1 MTEAEDAAL
10 LFSPLSP
17 AGEAVPVAWHFPAG
31 LEDFPAAADFHFWRR
46 EPGSP
51 VGVLHPAGQPEEGLL
66 LGEAC
71 ALGCTG
77 PLRLTAAE
85 HALLGS
91 CPAEGLAFFLCLGA
105 LPEEPGRAEL
115 RVCAVLAGV
124 LGDDNASDIEAASA
138 ELVDQTEHVAVI
150 GDAEVTAD
158 FVFPR
163 PEPREPAAGKRMG
176 EPCRGHPSRA
186 GGWAFTG
193 MKVQSVPALRSGR
206 HRRCGH
212 VTGSLVATCGHLS

>member
-115 RVCAVLAGV
+115 RVCAVLAVALDGGRA
-124 LGDDNASDIEAASA
+124 LCRSA
-138 ELVDQTEHVAVI
+138 C
-150 GDAEVTAD
+150 
-158 FVFPR
+158 P
-163 PEPREPAAGKRMG
+163 
-176 EPCRGHPSRA
+176 
-186 GGWAFTG
+186 
-193 MKVQSVPALRSGR
+193 
-206 HRRCGH
+206 
-212 VTGSLVATCGHLS
+212 

>member
-77 PLRLTAAE
+77 PLRLAAAE

-91 CPAEGLAFFLCLGA
+91 CRAEGLAFFLCLGA

-115 RVCAVLAGV
+115 RVCAVLAVALDGGRA
-124 LGDDNASDIEAASA
+124 LRLSLPQELPERLPMTRLASA
-138 ELVDQTEHVAVI
+138 S
-150 GDAEVTAD
+150 
-158 FVFPR
+158 
-163 PEPREPAAGKRMG
+163 PA
-176 EPCRGHPSRA
+176 
-186 GGWAFTG
+186 
-193 MKVQSVPALRSGR
+193 
-206 HRRCGH
+206 
-212 VTGSLVATCGHLS
+212 

>member
-17 AGEAVPVAWHFPAG
+17 AGEAVPAQWHFPVG
-31 LEDFPAAADFHFWRR
+31 LEDFPATADFHFWRR

-77 PLRLTAAE
+77 PLGLTAAE

-91 CPAEGLAFFLCLGA
+91 CPAEGLAFFLCLG
-105 LPEEPGRAEL
+105 PCRRSRDGPS
-115 RVCAVLAGV
+115 C
-124 LGDDNASDIEAASA
+124 ASA
-138 ELVDQTEHVAVI
+138 LCWPWLWTGGGPCA
-150 GDAEVTAD
+150 
-158 FVFPR
+158 F
-163 PEPREPAAGKRMG
+163 
-176 EPCRGHPSRA
+176 PCR
-186 GGWAFTG
+186 
-193 MKVQSVPALRSGR
+193 RSCR
-206 HRRCGH
+206 SACP
-212 VTGSLVATCGHLS
+212 

>member
-1 MTEAEDAAL
+1 MTKAEDAAL

-17 AGEAVPVAWHFPAG
+17 AGEAVPAQWHFPVG
-31 LEDFPAAADFHFWRR
+31 LEDFPATADFHFWRR

-77 PLRLTAAE
+77 PLGLTAAE

-115 RVCAVLAGV
+115 RVCAVLAVALDWGRA
-124 LGDDNASDIEAASA
+124 LRLSLPQELPERLPMTRLAAAS
-138 ELVDQTEHVAVI
+138 
-150 GDAEVTAD
+150 
-158 FVFPR
+158 
-163 PEPREPAAGKRMG
+163 PA
-176 EPCRGHPSRA
+176 
-186 GGWAFTG
+186 
-193 MKVQSVPALRSGR
+193 
-206 HRRCGH
+206 
-212 VTGSLVATCGHLS
+212 

>member
-1 MTEAEDAAL
+1 MIRQGGIAEAEGAAL
-10 LFSPLSP
+10 MFRPLSP
-17 AGEAVPVAWHFPAG
+17 AGEAIPAQWHFPAG
-31 LEDFPAAADFHFWRR
+31 LEGFPAAAGFHFWRR

-71 ALGCTG
+71 ALGCTS

-115 RVCAVLAGV
+115 RICAVLAVVLAGGRGV
-124 LGDDNASDIEAASA
+124 YLSLPQELPERLPMTRLASA
-138 ELVDQTEHVAVI
+138 
-150 GDAEVTAD
+150 
-158 FVFPR
+158 
-163 PEPREPAAGKRMG
+163 
-176 EPCRGHPSRA
+176 
-186 GGWAFTG
+186 
-193 MKVQSVPALRSGR
+193 
-206 HRRCGH
+206 
-212 VTGSLVATCGHLS
+212 SLA

>member
-1 MTEAEDAAL
+1 MIRQGGMTEAEDAAL

-77 PLRLTAAE
+77 PLRLTAVE

-91 CPAEGLAFFLCLGA
+91 CRAEGLAFFLCLGA

-115 RVCAVLAGV
+115 RVCAVLAVALDGGRA
-124 LGDDNASDIEAASA
+124 LRLSLPQELPERLPMTRLASA
-138 ELVDQTEHVAVI
+138 S
-150 GDAEVTAD
+150 
-158 FVFPR
+158 
-163 PEPREPAAGKRMG
+163 PA
-176 EPCRGHPSRA
+176 
-186 GGWAFTG
+186 
-193 MKVQSVPALRSGR
+193 
-206 HRRCGH
+206 
-212 VTGSLVATCGHLS
+212 

>member
-1 MTEAEDAAL
+1 MIRQGGMTKAEDAAL

-17 AGEAVPVAWHFPAG
+17 AGEAVPAQWHFPVG
-31 LEDFPAAADFHFWRR
+31 LEDFPATADFHFWRR

-77 PLRLTAAE
+77 PLGLTAAE

-115 RVCAVLAGV
+115 RVCAVLAVALDGGRA
-124 LGDDNASDIEAASA
+124 LRLSLPQELPERLPMTRLAAAS
-138 ELVDQTEHVAVI
+138 
-150 GDAEVTAD
+150 
-158 FVFPR
+158 R

-186 GGWAFTG
+186 GGWAFTAWRC
-193 MKVQSVPALRSGR
+193 SPSP
-206 HRRCGH
+206 RCGQAGIAVAGH
-212 VTGSLVATCGHLS
+212 VMGSLVVTHGHLS

>member
-1 MTEAEDAAL
+1 
-10 LFSPLSP
+10 
-17 AGEAVPVAWHFPAG
+17 
-31 LEDFPAAADFHFWRR
+31 
-46 EPGSP
+46 

-115 RVCAVLAGV
+115 RVCAVLA
-124 LGDDNASDIEAASA
+124 
-138 ELVDQTEHVAVI
+138 VAL
-150 GDAEVTAD
+150 D
-158 FVFPR
+158 
-163 PEPREPAAGKRMG
+163 
-176 EPCRGHPSRA
+176 
-186 GGWAFTG
+186 GGR
-193 MKVQSVPALRSGR
+193 ALRL
-206 HRRCGH
+206 
-212 VTGSLVATCGHLS
+212 SLPQELPERLPMTRLALASPA